1 MIGVIDY
8 GMGNLYSVSKAL
20 ERVGVPYFVSGMPE
34 ELRKADA
41 FILPGVG
48 SFGDAMDNLRNAKL
62 DQFIHDMVSEGRLLL
77 GICLGM
83 QLLFD
88 ESEEHGT
95 AAGLGLLK
103 GKAVRLKPE
112 DQEGNKLKVPHMG
125 WNRLSFHNESP
136 LLAGVEEGYAYF
148 VHSYYIDGMD
158 DGALLASA
166 EYGARVPAVVGK
178 ENIFGAQFHPEKSST
193 VGMSIFIQFTKM
205 AAEQKV
211 KK

>member
-148 VHSYYIDGMD
+148 VHSYYIDGME

-166 EYGARVPAVVGK
+166 EYGVRVPAVVGK

-193 VGMSIFIQFTKM
+193 VGMSILIQFTKM

>member
-20 ERVGVPYFVSGMPE
+20 ERVGVPYFVSGMSE

-95 AAGLGLLK
+95 TAGLGLLK

-158 DGALLASA
+158 DGALLTSA
-166 EYGARVPAVVGK
+166 EYGVRVPAVVGK

-193 VGMSIFIQFTKM
+193 VGMSILIQFTKM

>member
-20 ERVGVPYFVSGMPE
+20 ERVGVPYFVSGMPK

-95 AAGLGLLK
+95 AAGLGLLE

-166 EYGARVPAVVGK
+166 EYGVRVPAVVGK
-178 ENIFGAQFHPEKSST
+178 ENVFGAQFHPEKSST
-193 VGMSIFIQFTKM
+193 VGMSILIQFTKM

>member
-112 DQEGNKLKVPHMG
+112 DQVGNKLKVPHMG

-148 VHSYYIDGMD
+148 VHSFYIDGMD

-166 EYGARVPAVVGK
+166 EYGVRVPAVVGK
-178 ENIFGAQFHPEKSST
+178 ENVFGAQFHPEKSST
-193 VGMSIFIQFTKM
+193 VGMSILIQFTKM

>member
-88 ESEEHGT
+88 DSEEHGT
-95 AAGLGLLK
+95 TAGLGLLK

-158 DGALLASA
+158 DGALLVSA
-166 EYGARVPAVVGK
+166 EYGVRVPAVVGK
-178 ENIFGAQFHPEKSST
+178 ENVFGAQFHPEKSST
-193 VGMSIFIQFTKM
+193 VGMSILIQFTKM

>member
-148 VHSYYIDGMD
+148 VHSFYIDGMD
-158 DGALLASA
+158 DGAFLASA
-166 EYGARVPAVVGK
+166 EYGVRVPAVVGK

-193 VGMSIFIQFTKM
+193 VGMSILIQFTKM

>member
-88 ESEEHGT
+88 DSEEHGT
-95 AAGLGLLK
+95 TAGLGLLK

-158 DGALLASA
+158 DGALLVSA
-166 EYGARVPAVVGK
+166 EYGVRVPAVVGK

-193 VGMSIFIQFTKM
+193 VGMSILIQFTKM

>member
-62 DQFIHDMVSEGRLLL
+62 DQFIHDMVSEGRLLF

-148 VHSYYIDGMD
+148 VHSFYIDGMD

-166 EYGARVPAVVGK
+166 EYGVRVPAVVGK

-193 VGMSIFIQFTKM
+193 VGMSILIQFTKM